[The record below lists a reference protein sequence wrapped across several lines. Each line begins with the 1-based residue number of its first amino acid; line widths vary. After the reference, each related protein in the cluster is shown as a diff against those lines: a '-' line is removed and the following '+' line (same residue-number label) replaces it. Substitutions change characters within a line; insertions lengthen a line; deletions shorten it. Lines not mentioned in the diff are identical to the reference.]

1 MDTSPLNDTKVLFL
15 FLEVIRKIIKKL
27 RKTFYDG
34 NEWLIFVNLMVS
46 NILLR
51 ELSGFSKL
59 DNRDR
64 VYHNKTKGWT
74 AKEELALRRKEAIQ
88 GEADKQ

>member
-1 MDTSPLNDTKVLFL
+1 MHDTKVLFL

-27 RKTFYDG
+27 QKTFYDG
-34 NEWLIFVNLMVS
+34 NEWLIFVNLTVS

-51 ELSGFSKL
+51 QLSGFSEL
-59 DNRDR
+59 DSRDR
-64 VYHNKTKGWT
+64 VYHNKAKGWT
-74 AKEELALRRKEAIQ
+74 AKEELAPRRKEAIQ